1 MEPITFPTSS
11 TVRIQVAIAVGRVQV
26 QVRDQDSAVG
36 LHITGEKEPDQVA
49 VDHAVD
55 PDGSLRVTVTE
66 SRRKIAAWK
75 RRKGL
80 TISIEVPPQTTL
92 VIDGAA
98 VDLQSDGQLDCVR
111 FTSAAGHARLAQVV
125 GDVDVK
131 GAAGGVTVDRVGGH
145 LNVHLASGDV
155 VAASVAEGAN
165 LRTASGD
172 ISLGALA
179 GDSSI
184 SSLSGDIEIG
194 SAHPGSLSV
203 HVVSGDVGV
212 GIAPGV
218 STSLDISTL
227 SGATRSDLEVS
238 PTPVTPDAPQLG
250 LKVNTVSGDI
260 RIRRATRDTA
270 A

>member
-1 MEPITFPTSS
+1 MERLTFPTSG

-26 QVRDQDSAVG
+26 KVRDHDSPVA

-49 VDHAVD
+49 VDHAID
-55 PDGSLRVTVTE
+55 TDGSLRVSVTE

-75 RRKGL
+75 LRKGL
-80 TISIEVPPQTTL
+80 AISVDVPPQTTL

-98 VDLQSDGQLDCVR
+98 VDLQSDGPLDCVR
-111 FTSAAGHARLAQVV
+111 FTSAAGNARLAQVV

-155 VAASVAEGAN
+155 VASSVADGADV
-165 LRTASGD
+165 RTASGD

-184 SSLSGDIEIG
+184 SSLSGDIEIA

-212 GIAPGV
+212 GIAAGV
-218 STSLDISTL
+218 GSSLDISTL
-227 SGATRSDLEVS
+227 SGSTRSDLEVS
-238 PTPVTPDAPQLG
+238 ATPMAPDGPQLG

-260 RIRRATRDTA
+260 RIRRATKDTA